1 MRTIDADKAYKAIE
15 NYRIKKDIDG
25 SLMNEWDRGYNYGLD
40 RAEAE
45 IQDLIV
51 EAIPIEW
58 IKERMNNIED
68 TMLEMAW
75 LMLISDW
82 EKRKEE

>member
-1 MRTIDADKAYKAIE
+1 MRTIDADKACKAIE
-15 NYRIKKDIDG
+15 NYRIKKDTYG

-45 IQDLIV
+45 IQDFIV

-68 TMLEMAW
+68 TLLEMAW
-75 LMLISDW
+75 SMLISEW
-82 EKRKEE
+82 AEEKEE